1 MGTLANLLWSYAA
14 LPSALS
20 WKLGLQM
27 YSAVYKSPSA
37 MYTFPL
43 NMACKE
49 GDGEDC
55 IV

>member
-27 YSAVYKSPSA
+27 SIGCASGA
-37 MYTFPL
+37 D
-43 NMACKE
+43 MAFKIPDDE
-49 GDGEDC
+49 KYPPHGTPEA
-55 IV
+55 